1 MSDETSTSST
11 APAPQPAPA
20 TSPAPAPAPAADDK
34 RVPYDRFQSVVSARN
49 DLAAQLEAAR
59 AEIQSLSERA
69 ATVDTVAQQAQ
80 EWQSKYQ
87 QAETRFRRFQAVAS
101 SAGVTDAETIELFEF
116 RYGKLPPDDR
126 PDFGEWVKAQASN
139 PAEADPILRPFLP
152 GNAPAP
158 APAPQHARPQP
169 PVNGGAQQTPPAPA
183 EVTPGMISQ
192 MSPEQYKAWKRR
204 AKQRTAAGCS

>member
-1 MSDETSTSST
+1 MSDETPT
-11 APAPQPAPA
+11 APAPQPALAPQA
-20 TSPAPAPAPAADDK
+20 APSPTTTTDDK

-80 EWQSKYQ
+80 EWQTKYQ
-87 QAETRFRRFQAVAS
+87 QAETRFSRFQAVAS

-116 RYGKLPPDDR
+116 RYGKLPEDTR
-126 PDFGEWVKAQASN
+126 PDFGEWVAAQASN

-158 APAPQHARPQP
+158 APQQTRPQP

-183 EVTPGMISQ
+183 EVAPGDISKMTPA
-192 MSPEQYKAWKRR
+192 QYKAWKEAR
-204 AKQRTAAGCS
+204 KAATGGRLF